1 MGTSNIIGNIYF
13 DSREH
18 LYNMIW
24 SFTISNFHQI
34 SWNQSNDWI
43 RQRLGLFP
51 SFSTHLYLIKME
63 RQSGEGAVKLVA
75 EVLLVN
81 PLVQFRTIYIYNLL
95 DCLYVCIMY
104 THLEH
109 NYMYIH
115 MHHVHPH
122 LDILDTWAI
131 NTFWVGST
139 SKYLLKYSCRCIL
152 QCCLTGHGSP
162 LNHSTISLHFRSTKS
177 QTSEAR

>member
-1 MGTSNIIGNIYF
+1 MES
-13 DSREH
+13 
-18 LYNMIW
+18 
-24 SFTISNFHQI
+24 
-34 SWNQSNDWI
+34 QSV
-43 RQRLGLFP
+43 
-51 SFSTHLYLIKME
+51 
-63 RQSGEGAVKLVA
+63 EGAAKLVA

-104 THLEH
+104 THSEH

-131 NTFWVGST
+131 IGYKHILSWKHVQVP
-139 SKYLLKYSCRCIL
+139 LKIFL
-152 QCCLTGHGSP
+152 QMHPPMLFDWTRITP
-162 LNHSTISLHFRSTKS
+162 
-177 QTSEAR
+177 